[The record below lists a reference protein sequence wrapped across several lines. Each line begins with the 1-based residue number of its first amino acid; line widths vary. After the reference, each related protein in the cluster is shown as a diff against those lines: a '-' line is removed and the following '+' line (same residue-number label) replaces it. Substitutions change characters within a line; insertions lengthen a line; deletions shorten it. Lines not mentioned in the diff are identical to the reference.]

1 MEDRGNFNP
10 LPPDYE
16 QIAHS
21 THWVDRNR
29 STERESDTSSEDASQ
44 CPIAQRE
51 RERLRIIH
59 LVWYNH
65 TMNNCEWA
73 VRFPRIGS
81 VEKLYHETEGSLAR
95 RRD

>member
-1 MEDRGNFNP
+1 VKDRVHFDL

-51 RERLRIIH
+51 RGRLRIIH
-59 LVWYNH
+59 W
-65 TMNNCEWA
+65 W
-73 VRFPRIGS
+73 PRYGIS
-81 VEKLYHETEGSLAR
+81 IP
-95 RRD
+95 